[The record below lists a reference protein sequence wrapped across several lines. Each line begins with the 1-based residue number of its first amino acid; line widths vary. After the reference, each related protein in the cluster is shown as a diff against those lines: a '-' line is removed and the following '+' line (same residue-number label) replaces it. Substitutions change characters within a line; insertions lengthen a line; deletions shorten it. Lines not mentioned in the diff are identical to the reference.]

1 MIVKLSVLDGK
12 TLKNNFTIPYIF
24 EGRGDYALELVIS
37 RAVEMYYG
45 IEAKIKLEDTLKIR
59 LTNEQINR
67 NFELYM
73 EKKK

>member
-1 MIVKLSVLDGK
+1 MKIKLSVLDGK

-24 EGRGDYALELVIS
+24 EGSGDYALELVIS
-37 RAVEMYYG
+37 KVIEMYYG
-45 IEAKIKLEDTLKIR
+45 NRTRAQVEDILKVKLTE
-59 LTNEQINR
+59 EEINK